1 MDARHVVFKLVVW
14 KRIALNFISLAIN
27 STNKGYDKVKGKIIR
42 MQRLLTSTKKW
53 RNFDIHLHPW
63 KL

>member
-1 MDARHVVFKLVVW
+1 MDAGHVVFKLVVW

-53 RNFDIHLHPW
+53 RNFDIYLHPW